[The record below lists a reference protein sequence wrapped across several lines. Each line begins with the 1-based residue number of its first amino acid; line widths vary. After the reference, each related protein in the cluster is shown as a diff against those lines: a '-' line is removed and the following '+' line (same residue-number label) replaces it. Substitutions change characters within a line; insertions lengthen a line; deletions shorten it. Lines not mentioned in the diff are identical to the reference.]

1 MRTGRQGRITRSL
14 VLATAALALVACSA
28 EVEGPSEREARD
40 AGRDY
45 GETIA
50 DTIGARATQDEM
62 ETLCGKGAEE
72 EGIVTKGR
80 PGDETDL
87 EIDAFIDACRE
98 AVSQK

>member
-1 MRTGRQGRITRSL
+1 MRTGRHRRLSPAL
-14 VLATAALALVACSA
+14 VLASATLALAACSA
-28 EVEGPSEREARD
+28 EIDGPSEKEVRD

-45 GETIA
+45 GEKLM
-50 DTIGARATQDEM
+50 DTIGARATADEL

-87 EIDAFIDACRE
+87 EIDAFVTACRQ
-98 AVSQK
+98 AVSAK

>member
-1 MRTGRQGRITRSL
+1 MLG
-14 VLATAALALVACSA
+14 LALTGCSA
-28 EVEGPSEREARD
+28 EVQGPTEKDARE

-45 GETIA
+45 GEAIL

-62 ETLCGKGAEE
+62 EELCGQRAKE

-80 PGDETDL
+80 EGDETDN

-98 AVSQK
+98 AVSEK